1 MKTIKYK
8 TIKGLLSHTR
18 QLTVEMFLNGR
29 FYHNTKGWINFSLDE
44 REKLYI
50 YRMFADY
57 CYATKKRQDKMYQSL
72 LNNSK
77 DNAFNSLF
85 KCFYIQKKS
94 KQGIFID
101 NSLSKD
107 LAFDYCIRNFNKYAQ

>member
-44 REKLYI
+44 REKRYI
-50 YRMFADY
+50 YRMLANY
-57 CYATKKRQDKMYQSL
+57 CYATKKRQERMYDNL
-72 LNNSK
+72 LNNSR
-77 DNAFNSLF
+77 DNVFNSLF
-85 KCFYIQKKS
+85 QCFYIQKGANK
-94 KQGIFID
+94 GIFID
-101 NSLSKD
+101 NSLSGF
-107 LAFDYCIRNFNKYAQ
+107 AFDYCIRTFNKYAQ